1 MVKKQC
7 CILIGEK
14 LIFYMI
20 YKVIFIQKPVFPHIS
35 VFKTKAECKLRESLI
50 NDIKHVNERK

>member
-1 MVKKQC
+1 MVKIHC

-20 YKVIFIQKPVFPHIS
+20 HEVIFIQNPVFPHIS
-35 VFKTKAECKLRESLI
+35 VLKTKAECKLLESL
-50 NDIKHVNERK
+50 IKHVNERK